1 MRLKGETLLASVGRD
16 GACWA
21 VRMRMRLLSQE
32 APWQKQA
39 WDLIGTVIHPNIP
52 PPRTQGPPGALR
64 GLGWGTSW
72 PSFLSLTNPHE
83 HLSRGTHRVLPT
95 LC

>member
-21 VRMRMRLLSQE
+21 VRVRMRLLSRE

-52 PPRTQGPPGALR
+52 PPPAPRDLPGPCQAQDGAPH
-64 GLGWGTSW
+64 GL
-72 PSFLSLTNPHE
+72 PSRP
-83 HLSRGTHRVLPT
+83 
-95 LC
+95 